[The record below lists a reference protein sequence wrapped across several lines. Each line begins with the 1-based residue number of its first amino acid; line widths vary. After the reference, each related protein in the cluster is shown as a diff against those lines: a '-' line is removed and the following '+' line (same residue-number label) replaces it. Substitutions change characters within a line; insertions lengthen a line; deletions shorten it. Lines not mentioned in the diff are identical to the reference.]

1 MAITLRSIKGSELT
15 FEELDEN
22 FSSIAPQ
29 TTTTGSL
36 QLPAGDSSQRD
47 DSPVNGYIR
56 YNTGRG
62 EVEAYIEG
70 VWVGLATDVE
80 QGELNQNAFAGIA
93 VPGQGTIAADSTI
106 DTLTIVGGTNID
118 ITTTPATDT
127 LTINNTFV
135 QDFRY
140 SQLTGVPTDVST
152 FTNDAGYLQDSEF
165 TSEGIMR
172 RGAGGNIYSV
182 IPDNTSNWNLAYTWG
197 DHAQAGYLT
206 TVAMEDLTNVALNS
220 VANGEVL
227 IYNNGSWVNTAP
239 LKFSDFTLT
248 VAPDF
253 QNGYLFYDENTGTFE
268 YAAADLSSYL
278 TSVAVNDLTDVTIT
292 NPDTLDIIYWNGS
305 GWVNGSVADAGGS
318 IQYTDLNVV
327 QNTAAGNGS
336 LTYDNAGRFEYTPP
350 DLSIYITS
358 EANDL
363 SSNVTW
369 ANVPDAFITQ
379 SSVTQHQSALSITE
393 SQISDLQSYLT
404 AVPAEYLTQSEGDAR
419 YLQSVPTEFLTQT
432 EGDAR
437 YLQTETTY
445 STSVVDSGEDAII
458 RLTGSDASTDDITLV
473 AGNNIT
479 LTPAASNITIDFA
492 GDINISGSTISSTNG
507 DVVYVD
513 DVLEVAGTIVP
524 DTQSS
529 STYSLGRASTK
540 FDQAYLT
547 RALYIND
554 SVLYEN
560 RLNQGSTGFNR
571 FNLGT
576 YLAYEIQRYIV
587 GQMVWRTVFEDS
599 AYPLLQ
605 EIGKFNR
612 DTGYPIL
619 DTNRSQAAREIIS
632 ATQANPCRITSSLHG
647 VSDGGLIRIMDA
659 GTMTELSGDYYA
671 KYIDANTLDLYTD
684 AGLTTGVDSSA
695 YTAFTSTGYEWF
707 NNNGQNQV
715 RVTIADALNW
725 NKWAQGVGTPTA
737 DLIENLDYIQA
748 IVDADY
754 NTYKDAIATF
764 DYSDTD
770 QLPAI
775 TVTDAPLIGGHTGLG
790 NYEDAGDPFV
800 GNGKNRIRITSG
812 SRYNFAG
819 NSAGGST
826 SRVGAVGDLNGDFYI
841 NLTDNSIHLA
851 SDDYDGA
858 TEIWQRFVFPQVNAQ
873 TGVQLSWNHSM
884 RAGNMHTATVDN
896 SVFTTHNNVFL
907 DDFYPGDE
915 MTLEITQDGTG
926 ATNLFFKDGDRS
938 NAAITVLG
946 TPSYTPNSTTLFK
959 IIDTGAA
966 KRMWVVATY

>member
-379 SSVTQHQSALSITE
+379 SSVTQHQAALSITE

-445 STSVVDSGEDAII
+445 STSVVDIGEDVII

-492 GDINISGSTISSTNG
+492 GAIEITGSTISTNDSSSITFAQNTIFDEDIIAIGQIKGKLEDGIEIGTNGVVLREKYFSGSSTRINAHDAGGYAARKVSEIVVRISDENDLKNSTNPWDRLLRSMNSRNRLFIDANSYATDG
-507 DVVYVD
+507 
-513 DVLEVAGTIVP
+513 
-524 DTQSS
+524 
-529 STYSLGRASTK
+529 STYYFG
-540 FDQAYLT
+540 
-547 RALYIND
+547 I
-554 SVLYEN
+554 
-560 RLNQGSTGFNR
+560 QG
-571 FNLGT
+571 
-576 YLAYEIQRYIV
+576 I
-587 GQMVWRTVFEDS
+587 
-599 AYPLLQ
+599 
-605 EIGKFNR
+605 
-612 DTGYPIL
+612 
-619 DTNRSQAAREIIS
+619 
-632 ATQANPCRITSSLHG
+632 TQANPGVVTARNHGKSNGDLIEFTDPGDMVELTSSYYVSVIDADSFALYSDSGLTTPIDTTTFTPFGSDTTFPMARNSGSNPLTPSDGLIWNKLASDYNAGIYSYTPG
-647 VSDGGLIRIMDA
+647 VSLATQENYDMLA
-659 GTMTELSGDYYA
+659 ELQSI
-671 KYIDANTLDLYTD
+671 IDANFD
-684 AGLTTGVDSSA
+684 
-695 YTAFTSTGYEWF
+695 
-707 NNNGQNQV
+707 
-715 RVTIADALNW
+715 
-725 NKWAQGVGTPTA
+725 
-737 DLIENLDYIQA
+737 
-748 IVDADY
+748 
-754 NTYKDAIATF
+754 TYKDVLLTWTDGSNTFVDQPLLEQTVGLATW
-764 DYSDTD
+764 
-770 QLPAI
+770 
-775 TVTDAPLIGGHTGLG
+775 TG
-790 NYEDAGDPFV
+790 AGDPFL
-800 GNGKNRIRITSG
+800 GNGSNRLRLEDG
-812 SRYNFAG
+812 SRFNLK
-819 NSAGGST
+819 SPTVVPSSSVGS
-826 SRVGAVGDLNGDFYI
+826 SGDLEGDFAI
-841 NLTDNSIHLA
+841 DA
-851 SDDYDGA
+851 SYVYYCTAAYDGA
-858 TEIWQRFVFPQVNAQ
+858 TDIWKRVAL
-873 TGVQLSWNHSM
+873 TGGSW
-884 RAGNMHTATVDN
+884 
-896 SVFTTHNNVFL
+896 
-907 DDFYPGDE
+907 
-915 MTLEITQDGTG
+915 
-926 ATNLFFKDGDRS
+926 
-938 NAAITVLG
+938 
-946 TPSYTPNSTTLFK
+946 
-959 IIDTGAA
+959 
-966 KRMWVVATY
+966 